1 MKHPVTTAII
11 EENRRAE
18 WDAYIDKNDLSI
30 AWQRWEWHDI
40 LKRHYPH
47 DLFPVAAFS
56 GKQICGILPLYRLHD
71 KGTGCSFIS
80 VPFAVAGGIVSDSA
94 DIEKTLLEY
103 AVSLAHERNIG
114 SIILKQYKHKV
125 AGDLRTDDT
134 FFNRELSLL
143 NGIQSVWNN
152 LDPLN
157 RAMISKAEND
167 GFSLEYPSTS
177 IYQFYRILLAH
188 HHRKG
193 IPCVSK
199 KWIEDLITSSM
210 YSLAL
215 VRVNGRPI
223 AGTMVKTF
231 KKTVSFPFTAL
242 GKENKL
248 SQRAVYWLYWE
259 MISLYAQKGFEI
271 IHSGRI
277 PADESVPKFRLG
289 WGGEKNT
296 YFYQY
301 YPNIARATESTIK
314 RGLKRRIAGKLWRL
328 LPKPIAA
335 ALGPKI
341 VRKFP

>member
-1 MKHPVTTAII
+1 MKKSISTAII
-11 EENRRAE
+11 DENRRAE

-30 AWQRWEWHDI
+30 AWQRYEWHDI

-47 DLFPVAAFS
+47 DFLPMAAFLD
-56 GKQICGILPLYRLHD
+56 KQICGIFPLYRLHD
-71 KGTGCSFIS
+71 KGTGNSFIS
-80 VPFAVAGGIVSDSA
+80 IPFAVAGGIVSDSP
-94 DIEKTLLEY
+94 DIEKALLEY

-134 FFNRELSLL
+134 FFNRELSLVDGL
-143 NGIQSVWNN
+143 KNVWNN

-167 GFSLEYPSTS
+167 GFSLEYPSTA
-177 IYQFYRILLAH
+177 IDQFYKILLAH
-188 HHRKG
+188 HHRLG

-199 KWIEDLITSSM
+199 KWIEDLITSTM

-215 VRVNGRPI
+215 VRVNGKAV

-231 KKTVSFPFTAL
+231 KKTVSFPFTSL
-242 GKENKL
+242 RESNEL
-248 SQRAVYWLYWE
+248 SLRAVYWLYWE
-259 MISLYAQKGFEI
+259 LITHFSNKGFEI

-277 PADESVPKFRLG
+277 PHDESVPKFRLG
-289 WGGEKNT
+289 WGGEKHT
-296 YFYQY
+296 YYYQY
-301 YPNIARATESTIK
+301 FPNRPGATESSIK
-314 RGLKRRIAGKLWRL
+314 RGFKRRLASGLWRL
-328 LPKPIAA
+328 LPRPVAA
-335 ALGPKI
+335 ALGPRI